1 MLNEDYREMLQ
12 ILLGND
18 VRFLVVGAY
27 ALGAYGYPRATGDFD
42 IWVDTSPD
50 NSKKIYAS
58 LAQFGA
64 PLSDISETTFT
75 EEGIMFQIG
84 IAPRRIDLI
93 THIDGVDFKE
103 AYETKKVIEVDH
115 LRIPFISRDNLIKNK
130 RSTGREKDKLDAE
143 YLSGNPE
150 V

>member
-12 ILLGND
+12 FLLGNE

-42 IWVDTSPD
+42 IWVDNSPD
-50 NSKKIYAS
+50 NSRKIYAS

-64 PLSDISETTFT
+64 PLLDISETTFT
-75 EEGIMFQIG
+75 EEGIIFQIG

-103 AYETKKVIEVDH
+103 AYETKKVIEVDN

-143 YLSGNPE
+143 YLSRNQE